1 MIRSGKNHQITVRK
15 SKQKKPSPGDGTR
28 NRYSLAHSRNREP
41 LIYTLKKPIKTLNW
55 KSYYI
60 HRIFKVKKRE
70 GKNIKVK

>member
-1 MIRSGKNHQITVRK
+1 MEKVNRRNQA
-15 SKQKKPSPGDGTR
+15 QEMAQGTDT
-28 NRYSLAHSRNREP
+28 YSLAHSRNREP

-60 HRIFKVKKRE
+60 HRNFKVKKRE